1 MRLLPLKLVAV
12 AAFSIWAVG
21 CANASGSDVGTV
33 VGAGTGALAGY
44 AISSDSPV
52 GAVIGAGAGAL
63 VGREIGRRHDE
74 RVYQRRYYGG
84 Y

>member
-1 MRLLPLKLVAV
+1 MRLLPLKLVAI

-21 CANASGSDVGTV
+21 CANATGADVGTA
-33 VGAGTGALAGY
+33 VGAGAGALAGY
-44 AISSDSPV
+44 AISSDNAV

-63 VGREIGRRHDE
+63 IGREIGRRSDE
-74 RVYQRRYYGG
+74 RAYMRRYYGG